1 MGDKIR
7 PASVVSRFEAMDN
20 FGYREMGWPSPL
32 QTPSPTTPTR
42 NRYRASSIRS
52 RAPREPEE
60 FPLNS
65 SYIKNVRN
73 IDLLESA
80 REPGKAKEYLFVGPS
95 PPAEDAPNMYHSF
108 DVLAPD
114 PEARL
119 TEEAARRSLCEKA
132 LTLGA
137 ARFFDDVE
145 CGLITTDNIG
155 EHISSAPEV
164 VVDLTL
170 LWVAFLARDELLP
183 AILEAGADIHYSE
196 PAGLT
201 ALHLAAFSGAGRAA
215 VFLLSRGADVDFA
228 PKYFAPLH
236 CAAFGNSL
244 EVAEIL
250 IANGASLHAVVQRAG
265 CEDNLVHCSVRADAV
280 ECMELFI
287 ERGVDPAY
295 VTSGGLNAL
304 HLAAELGAQRC
315 LSFLLK
321 ETKISVNG
329 VTKQRDKE
337 CTAIHLAAARG
348 YAECI
353 ELLLSEGAKANTKN
367 YRGFTAL
374 HLAAR
379 CSSIECVEVL
389 LRDGN
394 ADPNVEDYDKRT
406 PLHAA
411 IGRSERACD
420 IIDMLVSWGAQVN
433 KKDEYGY
440 SPLHLA
446 AMDNLTQ
453 CVETLIFLGADVTSK
468 SKKGHTALSVI
479 ARKTP
484 KSLAILRHNLDCGIS
499 LNQPSEANEEVQIE
513 FDFGRMLKFSYP
525 REITYLNSLI
535 DEGQKDIL
543 LHPLCSAFLFMKWRK
558 IRKFY
563 LARLM
568 FCFLFVSFLSIYVLT
583 GVVKTCKGKYA
594 EKYGVLNELC
604 QKQSILGFI
613 LTNNP
618 IEFERWILMA
628 ITAFEILRKLAGITG
643 YSSFYQYFT
652 TFENLMEWFVLLSV
666 FSLYKI
672 HNDYSWQNHVGGYAV
687 LGAWTNLMLMMGQ
700 LPMFG
705 DYVAMYQKVLTEFL
719 KLLLAYICLLLGFTI
734 CFCVVFPNEEMFS
747 NPLMGFISTLSM
759 MVGEL
764 NLNILINDPAKDDPP
779 LIFEL
784 SSQIIFILFLMFV
797 TIILMNL
804 LVGIAVHDIQGLR
817 KTAGLSKLVRQ
828 TKLILFVEMGMF
840 SAWLPK
846 CLHKYVYRTALVSP
860 EAGKVILSVKPL
872 NPREKRLPTDIMM
885 AAYELAQLNKVKSGR
900 SIKEILYKNKYT
912 SKLKNEGQFAQD
924 HNFSLEIRGMQEKID
939 QATFN
944 MKKIDQEIRHLNTLL
959 MDQQT
964 LLHNFF
970 KYTDLIPY
978 KAPHVA
984 TPAYS
989 PESPIFF
996 SSSAS
1001 QSQYSESTTK

>member
-1 MGDKIR
+1 
-7 PASVVSRFEAMDN
+7 MDN
-20 FGYREMGWPSPL
+20 FGYREMGWSSPL
-32 QTPSPTTPTR
+32 QTPAATPTR
-42 NRYRASSIRS
+42 SRLSSSLRS
-52 RAPREPEE
+52 RIREPEE
-60 FPLNS
+60 FPLNNYKVKS
-65 SYIKNVRN
+65 

-80 REPGKAKEYLFVGPS
+80 RDPGKAKEYLFVGPS
-95 PPAEDAPNMYHSF
+95 PPAEDAPNMHHSF
-108 DVLAPD
+108 DILAPD

-119 TEEAARRSLCEKA
+119 TEEGARRSICEKA
-132 LTLGA
+132 LNLGA
-137 ARFFDDVE
+137 GRFFDDVE
-145 CGLITTDNIG
+145 CGLITADNIE
-155 EHISSAPEV
+155 EHICSAPEV
-164 VVDLTL
+164 VVNLTL
-170 LWVAFLARDELLP
+170 LWAAFLARDELLP
-183 AILEAGADIHYSE
+183 CILDAGADLHYAE
-196 PAGLT
+196 LTGLT
-201 ALHLAAFSGAGRAA
+201 ALHMAAFSGAGRAA
-215 VFLLSRGADVDFA
+215 VYLLSRGADVDFA

-244 EVAEIL
+244 EVAEVL
-250 IANGASLHAVVQRAG
+250 IAHGASLHAVVQRAG
-265 CEDNLVHCSVRADAV
+265 CEDNLVHCAVRTDAV

-295 VTSGGLNAL
+295 CTSGGLNAL

-315 LSFLLK
+315 LQFLLK
-321 ETKISVNG
+321 ETKIVVNG
-329 VTKQRDKE
+329 TTKQRDKE
-337 CTAIHLAAARG
+337 CTALHLASARG
-348 YAECI
+348 YAECV
-353 ELLLSEGAKANTKN
+353 ELLLSDGAKANAKN

-379 CSSIECVEVL
+379 CSSLETVEVL

-394 ADPNVEDYDKRT
+394 ADANAEDYDKRT

-411 IGRSERACD
+411 ICRSERSCD
-420 IIDMLVSWGAQVN
+420 IIDILVSWGAQVN

-446 AMDNLTQ
+446 AMDGLPP

-499 LNQPSEANEEVQIE
+499 LSRSTEANEEVQIE
-513 FDFGRMLKFSYP
+513 FDFGKLLKFSYP

-563 LARLM
+563 LARLI

-583 GVVKTCKGKYA
+583 AVVKACRGKHST
-594 EKYGVLNELC
+594 KYGVPNELC
-604 QKQSILGFI
+604 QTQSILGVI
-613 LTNNP
+613 LKNNP
-618 IEFERWILMA
+618 IEFERWVLIG
-628 ITAFEILRKLAGITG
+628 ITAFEIARKLTGITG
-643 YSSFYQYFT
+643 YSSIYQYFT

-666 FSLYKI
+666 FSLYNI

-764 NLNILINDPAKDDPP
+764 NLNILINDPLQEDPP
-779 LIFEL
+779 LMFEL

-872 NPREKRLPTDIMM
+872 NPREKRLPTDLMM
-885 AAYELAQLNKVKSGR
+885 AAYELAQLNKVKSAR
-900 SIKEILYKNKYT
+900 SVKEILYKNKYH
-912 SKLKNEGQFAQD
+912 SKLKNESHTTD
-924 HNFSLEIRGMQEKID
+924 HNFNLEIKGMQEKID
-939 QATFN
+939 QTTFN
-944 MKKIDQEIRHLNTLL
+944 LKKIDQEMRHLNTLL
-959 MDQQT
+959 LEQQK
-964 LLHNFF
+964 LLQNFF
-970 KYTDLIPY
+970 KIVEVL
-978 KAPHVA
+978 PHQSSRTSHIA
-984 TPAYS
+984 TPAYT
-989 PESPIFF
+989 PESPVFF
-996 SSSAS
+996 SSNGSDR
-1001 QSQYSESTTK
+1001 

>member
-1 MGDKIR
+1 
-7 PASVVSRFEAMDN
+7 MDN

-32 QTPSPTTPTR
+32 QTPSQTPTR
-42 NRYRASSIRS
+42 SRLTSSISS
-52 RAPREPEE
+52 RTREPEE
-60 FPLNS
+60 FPLKSN
-65 SYIKNVRN
+65 YKHVRN

-119 TEEAARRSLCEKA
+119 TEDMVRRGLCEKA

-137 ARFFDDVE
+137 GRFFDDVE
-145 CGLITTDNIG
+145 CGLITADNIE
-155 EHISSAPEV
+155 EHISSAPEIV
-164 VVDLTL
+164 VNLTL
-170 LWVAFLARDELLP
+170 LWAAFLTRDELLP
-183 AILEAGADIHYSE
+183 AILDGGADIHYSE

-201 ALHLAAFSGAGRAA
+201 ALHVAAFSGSVRSVSYLIA
-215 VFLLSRGADVDFA
+215 SGADVDFA
-228 PKYFAPLH
+228 PKYFTPLH
-236 CAAFGNSL
+236 CAAFGNCL

-250 IANGASLHAVVQRAG
+250 IANGASLHSVVQRAG
-265 CEDNLVHCSVRADAV
+265 CEDNLVHCAVRADAV

-287 ERGVDPAY
+287 EKGVDPAY
-295 VTSGGLNAL
+295 ATSGGLNAL

-315 LSFLLK
+315 LAYLLK
-321 ETKISVNG
+321 ETRISVNG

-348 YAECI
+348 YAECVEI
-353 ELLLSEGAKANTKN
+353 LLADGAKANTKN

-379 CSSIECVEVL
+379 CSSLECVEVL

-394 ADPNVEDYDKRT
+394 ADPNAEDYDKRT
-406 PLHAA
+406 PLHAS
-411 IGRSERACD
+411 ICRSDRASD

-446 AMDNLTQ
+446 AMDGLTL

-484 KSLAILRHNLDCGIS
+484 KSLAILRHNLDTGIS
-499 LNQPSEANEEVQIE
+499 LSRPTESNEEVQIE
-513 FDFGRMLKFSYP
+513 FDFGKLLKFSYP

-563 LARLM
+563 LARLI
-568 FCFLFVSFLSIYVLT
+568 FCFLFVSFLSIYALT
-583 GVVKTCKGKYA
+583 AVVKTCKGNYSK
-594 EKYGVLNELC
+594 KYGVLNELC
-604 QKQSILGFI
+604 QKQSLLGDILED
-613 LTNNP
+613 NP
-618 IEFERWILMA
+618 IEFERWILIA
-628 ITAFEILRKLAGITG
+628 ITAFEIVRKLTGITG
-643 YSSFYQYFT
+643 YSSMYQYFS

-666 FSLYKI
+666 FSLYNIQK
-672 HNDYSWQNHVGGYAV
+672 DYGWQNHVGGYAV
-687 LGAWTNLMLMMGQ
+687 LGAWTNLMLLMGQ

-705 DYVAMYQKVLTEFL
+705 DYVAMYQKVLSEFL

-764 NLNILINDPAKDDPP
+764 NLNILINDPMQDDPP

-784 SSQIIFILFLMFV
+784 SAQFIFILFLMFV

-828 TKLILFVEMGMF
+828 TKLILFVEMGLF
-840 SAWLPK
+840 SALLPK

-885 AAYELAQLNKVKSGR
+885 AAYELAQINKVKAGR
-900 SIKEILYKNKYT
+900 SVKEILHNNKYS
-912 SKLKNEGQFAQD
+912 SKFKKESQGND
-924 HNFSLEIRGMQEKID
+924 HAFNIELRGMQEKID
-939 QATFN
+939 QTTFN
-944 MKKIDQEIRHLNTLL
+944 LKKIDQEMRHLNTLL
-959 MDQQT
+959 LEQQN
-964 LLHNFF
+964 LLQNIL
-970 KYTDLIPY
+970 KTTDKMNTHTVQY
-978 KAPHVA
+978 
-984 TPAYS
+984 Y
-989 PESPIFF
+989 PESPVFF
-996 SSSAS
+996 PSSNC
-1001 QSQYSESTTK
+1001 SEITLK

>member
-1 MGDKIR
+1 
-7 PASVVSRFEAMDN
+7 MDN

-32 QTPSPTTPTR
+32 QTPPTQTP
-42 NRYRASSIRS
+42 RS
-52 RAPREPEE
+52 RLTSSTRTRDPEE
-60 FPLNS
+60 FPLRGS
-65 SYIKNVRN
+65 FRHVRS

-80 REPGKAKEYLFVGPS
+80 SEPGKAKEYLFVGPS

-108 DVLAPD
+108 DVMAPD

-119 TEEAARRSLCEKA
+119 TEDMVRRALCEKA
-132 LTLGA
+132 LSLGA
-137 ARFFDDVE
+137 GRFFDDLE
-145 CGLITTDNIG
+145 CGLITADNIE

-164 VVDLTL
+164 VVSLTL
-170 LWVAFLARDELLP
+170 LWAAFLARDELLP
-183 AILEAGADIHYSE
+183 GLLEAGADVHYSD
-196 PAGLT
+196 PIGLT
-201 ALHLAAFSGAGRAA
+201 ALHIASFSGA
-215 VFLLSRGADVDFA
+215 SRSVAYLISVGTDVDYA

-244 EVAEIL
+244 EVAEYL

-265 CEDNLVHCSVRADAV
+265 CEDNLVHCAVRNDSL

-287 ERGVDPAY
+287 EKGVDPAY
-295 VTSGGLNAL
+295 ITSGGLNAL
-304 HLAAELGAQRC
+304 HLAAELGARRC
-315 LSFLLK
+315 LAFLLK
-321 ETKISVNG
+321 ETKLSVNG

-337 CTAIHLAAARG
+337 CTALHLAASRG
-348 YAECI
+348 YTECI

-379 CSSIECVEVL
+379 CSSTECVEVL

-394 ADPNVEDYDKRT
+394 ADPNAEDYDKRT

-411 IGRSERACD
+411 ISKSERACD
-420 IIDMLVSWGAQVN
+420 IIEMLVSWGAQVN

-440 SPLHLA
+440 SPIHIA
-446 AMDNLTQ
+446 AIDGLTN

-479 ARKTP
+479 VRKTP
-484 KSLAILRHNLDCGIS
+484 KSLAILRHNLDNGIS
-499 LNQPSEANEEVQIE
+499 LSRSTEGNEEVQIE
-513 FDFGRMLKFSYP
+513 FDFGKLLKYSYP

-543 LHPLCSAFLFMKWRK
+543 QHPLCLAFLFMKWRK

-563 LARLM
+563 LARLV
-568 FCFLFVSFLSIYVLT
+568 FCFLFVVFLSIYVLT
-583 GVVKTCKGKYA
+583 AVVKTCDGKYA
-594 EKYGVLNELC
+594 QKYDVPNELC
-604 QKQSILGFI
+604 QSQSILGDI
-613 LTNNP
+613 LEDNP
-618 IEFERWILMA
+618 IELEKWVLLA
-628 ITAFEILRKLAGITG
+628 ITVFEIVRKLTGITG
-643 YSSFYQYFT
+643 YSSIYQYFT
-652 TFENLMEWFVLLSV
+652 TFENLLEWFVLLSV
-666 FSLYKI
+666 FLLYDI
-672 HNDYSWQNHVGGYAV
+672 ERDYGWQNHIEGYAV

-719 KLLLAYICLLLGFTI
+719 KLLLAYICLLLGFAI
-734 CFCVVFPNEEMFS
+734 CFLVVFPNEEMFS
-747 NPLMGFISTLSM
+747 NPLMGLISTLSM

-764 NLNILINDPAKDDPP
+764 NLNILINDPLRDDPP

-840 SAWLPK
+840 SALLPK
-846 CLHKYVYRTALVSP
+846 CLHKYIYRTALVSP

-872 NPREKRLPTDIMM
+872 NPHEKRLPTDIMM
-885 AAYELAQLNKVKSGR
+885 AAYELAQLNKLKSGT
-900 SIKEILYKNKYT
+900 SVKEILYKNKYHS
-912 SKLKNEGQFAQD
+912 SKFKNEGQTD
-924 HNFSLEIRGMQEKID
+924 HQFNIEIRGMQEKID
-939 QATFN
+939 QTTFN
-944 MKKIDQEIRHLNTLL
+944 LKKIDQEMRHLNTLL
-959 MDQQT
+959 MEQQH
-964 LLHNFF
+964 LLQNLF
-970 KYTDLIPY
+970 KMTDRSYLHSAQFY
-978 KAPHVA
+978 
-984 TPAYS
+984 
-989 PESPIFF
+989 PESPVFF
-996 SSSAS
+996 SNNSDVTNSI
-1001 QSQYSESTTK
+1001 TK

>member
-1 MGDKIR
+1 
-7 PASVVSRFEAMDN
+7 
-20 FGYREMGWPSPL
+20 MGWPSPL
-32 QTPSPTTPTR
+32 QTPAQTPTR
-42 NRYRASSIRS
+42 SRFSSSIRS
-52 RAPREPEE
+52 RTREPEE
-60 FPLNS
+60 FPLNNYKVKS
-65 SYIKNVRN
+65 

-95 PPAEDAPNMYHSF
+95 PPSEDAPNMYHSF
-108 DVLAPD
+108 DVVAADPD
-114 PEARL
+114 ARL
-119 TEEAARRSLCEKA
+119 TEESVRRSLCEKA
-132 LTLGA
+132 LNVGA

-145 CGLITTDNIG
+145 CGLITADNIE
-155 EHISSAPEV
+155 EHISSAPDV
-164 VVDLTL
+164 VVNLTL
-170 LWVAFLARDELLP
+170 LWVVFLARDELLP
-183 AILEAGADIHYSE
+183 GILDTGADIHYSE

-201 ALHLAAFSGAGRAA
+201 ALHMAAFSGAARSA
-215 VFLLSRGADVDFA
+215 VYLLSRGADVDFA

-244 EVAEIL
+244 EVAEVL
-250 IANGASLHAVVQRAG
+250 IAHGASLHAVVQRAG
-265 CEDNLVHCSVRADAV
+265 CEDNLVHCAVRTDAV

-287 ERGVDPAY
+287 EKGVDPAY

-304 HLAAELGAQRC
+304 HLAAELGAIRC
-315 LSFLLK
+315 LAYLLK

-329 VTKQRDKE
+329 MTKQRDKE
-337 CTAIHLAAARG
+337 CTALHLAAARG
-348 YAECI
+348 YAECV
-353 ELLLSEGAKANTKN
+353 ELLLSEGAKTNTKN
-367 YRGFTAL
+367 YRGLTAL

-379 CSSIECVEVL
+379 CASTETVEVL

-394 ADPNVEDYDKRT
+394 ADSNAEDSDKRT

-411 IGRSERACD
+411 ITNSERSCD
-420 IIDMLVSWGAQVN
+420 IIDMLVGWGAQVN

-446 AMDNLTQ
+446 AMDSRVP

-468 SKKGHTALSVI
+468 TKKGHTALSVI
-479 ARKTP
+479 ARKSP
-484 KSLAILRHNLDCGIS
+484 KSLAILRHNLDSGITLTRS
-499 LNQPSEANEEVQIE
+499 IDSNEEVQIE
-513 FDFGRMLKFSYP
+513 FDFGKLLKFSYP

-563 LARLM
+563 LARLI
-568 FCFLFVSFLSIYVLT
+568 FCFLFVTFLSIYVLT
-583 GVVKTCKGKYA
+583 AVAKACKG
-594 EKYGVLNELC
+594 ENSQKYGVPNELC
-604 QKQSILGFI
+604 QEQSLLGRY
-613 LTNNP
+613 LQHNP
-618 IEFERWILMA
+618 IEFERWVLIS
-628 ITAFEILRKLAGITG
+628 ITSFEIVRKLTGITG

-666 FSLYKI
+666 FSLYKM
-672 HNDYSWQNHVGGYAV
+672 NNEYSWQNHVGGYAV

-719 KLLLAYICLLLGFTI
+719 KLLLAYVCLLLGFSI

-747 NPLMGFISTLSM
+747 NPLMGFISALSM

-764 NLNILINDPAKDDPP
+764 NLNILINDPIQKDPP
-779 LIFEL
+779 LMFEL
-784 SSQIIFILFLMFV
+784 SAQFIFILFLMFV

-840 SAWLPK
+840 SAVLPK

-872 NPREKRLPTDIMM
+872 NQRENRLPTEIMM
-885 AAYELAQLNKVKSGR
+885 AAYELAQLNKLKSPR
-900 SIKEILYKNKYT
+900 SVKEILYKNKY
-912 SKLKNEGQFAQD
+912 SQKLRNEVQSHD
-924 HNFSLEIRGMQEKID
+924 NNNTNVNLELKGMQEKLD
-939 QATFN
+939 QTTFN
-944 MKKIDQEIRHLNTLL
+944 LKKIDQEMRHLNTLL
-959 MDQQT
+959 MEQQT
-964 LLHNFF
+964 MLQNFF
-970 KYTDLIPY
+970 KYTDVMPY
-978 KAPHVA
+978 KTPHNHIS

-989 PESPIFF
+989 ESPVFF

-1001 QSQYSESTTK
+1001 SDIVK

>member
-1 MGDKIR
+1 
-7 PASVVSRFEAMDN
+7 MDN

-32 QTPSPTTPTR
+32 QTPVRSPSR
-42 NRYRASSIRS
+42 NRLTSSIRS
-52 RAPREPEE
+52 RARGTEEE
-60 FPLNS
+60 FPLNN
-65 SYIKNVRN
+65 YKVRN

-80 REPGKAKEYLFVGPS
+80 KEPGKAKEYLFVGPS

-108 DVLAPD
+108 DYLAPD
-114 PEARL
+114 PEARI
-119 TEEAARRSLCEKA
+119 TEESVRRSLCEKA
-132 LTLGA
+132 VSLGA
-137 ARFFDDVE
+137 GRFFDDLE
-145 CGLITTDNIG
+145 CGLITADNIE

-164 VVDLTL
+164 VVNLTL
-170 LWVAFLARDELLP
+170 LWAAFLARDELLP
-183 AILEAGADIHYSE
+183 VILDAGADLHNAE
-196 PAGLT
+196 PSGLT

-215 VFLLSRGADVDFA
+215 IYLLSRGADVDFA

-265 CEDNLVHCSVRADAV
+265 CEDNLVHCSVRTDAV

-295 VTSGGLNAL
+295 STTGGLNAL
-304 HLAAELGAQRC
+304 HLAADLGAQRC
-315 LSFLLK
+315 LAYLLK
-321 ETKISVNG
+321 GTKISVNG

-337 CTAIHLAAARG
+337 CTALHLAAARG
-348 YAECI
+348 YPECV
-353 ELLLSEGAKANTKN
+353 ELLLSEGAKTNVKN
-367 YRGFTAL
+367 YRGLTPL

-379 CSSIECVEVL
+379 CSSLECVEIL

-394 ADPNVEDYDKRT
+394 ADSNAEDYDKRT

-411 IGRSERACD
+411 VCRSERSCD
-420 IIDMLVSWGAQVN
+420 VIDMLVSWGAQVN

-446 AMDNLTQ
+446 AMDGLTP

-484 KSLAILRHNLDCGIS
+484 KSLAILRHNLDSGIS
-499 LNQPSEANEEVQIE
+499 LSRSTEGNEEVQIE
-513 FDFGRMLKFSYP
+513 FDFGKLLKFSYP

-543 LHPLCSAFLFMKWRK
+543 QHPLCSAFLFMKWRK

-563 LARLM
+563 LARLI

-583 GVVKTCKGKYA
+583 AVVKTCKGKYSK
-594 EKYGVLNELC
+594 KYGVPNELC
-604 QKQSILGFI
+604 QKQSLLGVV
-613 LTNNP
+613 LESNP
-618 IEFERWILMA
+618 IEFERWVLIA
-628 ITAFEILRKLAGITG
+628 VTAFEIVRKLTGITG
-643 YSSFYQYFT
+643 YSSITQYFT

-764 NLNILINDPAKDDPP
+764 NLNILINDPLLEDPP
-779 LIFEL
+779 LMFEL
-784 SSQIIFILFLMFV
+784 SSQLIFILFLMFV

-900 SIKEILYKNKYT
+900 SVKEILYKNKFS
-912 SKLKNEGQFAQD
+912 SKMKNEGSSTAD
-924 HNFSLEIRGMQEKID
+924 HNLNLEIRGMQEKID
-939 QATFN
+939 QTTFN
-944 MKKIDQEIRHLNTLL
+944 LKKIDQEMRHLNILL
-959 MDQQT
+959 MEQQT
-964 LLHNFF
+964 MLQNFF
-970 KYTDLIPY
+970 KYADLLPLKSTHIP
-978 KAPHVA
+978 
-984 TPAYS
+984 TPS
-989 PESPIFF
+989 V
-996 SSSAS
+996 
-1001 QSQYSESTTK
+1001 YSESSNVFFPSPTESMK

>member
-1 MGDKIR
+1 
-7 PASVVSRFEAMDN
+7 MDN

-32 QTPSPTTPTR
+32 QTPAQTPTR
-42 NRYRASSIRS
+42 SRLSSSLRS
-52 RAPREPEE
+52 RIREPEE
-60 FPLNS
+60 FPLNN
-65 SYIKNVRN
+65 YKVRN

-95 PPAEDAPNMYHSF
+95 PPAEDAPNMHHSF
-108 DVLAPD
+108 DILAPD

-119 TEEAARRSLCEKA
+119 TEEAVRRGICEKA
-132 LTLGA
+132 LNLGA
-137 ARFFDDVE
+137 GRFFDDVE
-145 CGLITTDNIG
+145 CGLITANNIE
-155 EHISSAPEV
+155 EHICSAPEV
-164 VVDLTL
+164 VVNLTL
-170 LWVAFLARDELLP
+170 LWATFLARDELLP
-183 AILEAGADIHYSE
+183 SILDAGADIHYSE

-201 ALHLAAFSGAGRAA
+201 ALHTAAFSGAGRS
-215 VFLLSRGADVDFA
+215 VVYLLSRGADVDFA

-244 EVAEIL
+244 EVAEVL
-250 IANGASLHAVVQRAG
+250 IAHGASLHAVVQRAG
-265 CEDNLVHCSVRADAV
+265 CEDNLVHCAVRTDAV

-295 VTSGGLNAL
+295 CTSGGLNAL

-315 LSFLLK
+315 LQFLLK
-321 ETKISVNG
+321 ATKIIVNG

-337 CTAIHLAAARG
+337 CTALHLASARG
-348 YAECI
+348 YAECV
-353 ELLLSEGAKANTKN
+353 EMLLADGAKANAKN
-367 YRGFTAL
+367 YRGFTPL

-379 CSSIECVEVL
+379 CSSLESVEIL

-394 ADPNVEDYDKRT
+394 ADPNSEDYDKRT

-411 IGRSERACD
+411 VCRSERSCD
-420 IIDMLVSWGAQVN
+420 IVDILVSWGGQVN

-446 AMDNLTQ
+446 AMDGLTP
-453 CVETLIFLGADVTSK
+453 CVEALIFLGADVTSK

-479 ARKTP
+479 ARKMP
-484 KSLAILRHNLDCGIS
+484 KSLAILRHNLDIGIS
-499 LNQPSEANEEVQIE
+499 LSSSNVGNEEVQIE
-513 FDFGRMLKFSYP
+513 FDFGKLLKFSYP

-563 LARLM
+563 LARLI
-568 FCFLFVSFLSIYVLT
+568 FTFLFVSFLSIYVLT
-583 GVVKTCKGKYA
+583 GVVKACRGKHSM
-594 EKYGVLNELC
+594 KYGVPNELC
-604 QKQSILGFI
+604 QTQSILGVI
-613 LTNNP
+613 LKSNP
-618 IEFERWILMA
+618 IEFERWVLIA
-628 ITAFEILRKLAGITG
+628 ITTFEIARKLTGITG
-643 YSSFYQYFT
+643 YSSIYQYFT

-666 FSLYKI
+666 FSLYNI
-672 HNDYSWQNHVGGYAV
+672 DSDYGWQNHVGGYAV

-705 DYVAMYQKVLTEFL
+705 DYVAMYQKVLKEFL
-719 KLLLAYICLLLGFTI
+719 KLLLAYMCLLLGFTI

-764 NLNILINDPAKDDPP
+764 NLNILINDPVKEDPP
-779 LIFEL
+779 LMFEL
-784 SSQIIFILFLMFV
+784 SSQIIYILFLMFV

-872 NPREKRLPTDIMM
+872 NPRENRLPTDLMM

-900 SIKEILYKNKYT
+900 SVKEILYKNKYRSQLKHEGHT
-912 SKLKNEGQFAQD
+912 SD
-924 HNFSLEIRGMQEKID
+924 HNFNLEIKGMQEKID
-939 QATFN
+939 QTTFN
-944 MKKIDQEIRHLNTLL
+944 LKKIDQEMRHLNTLL
-959 MDQQT
+959 LEQQK
-964 LLHNFF
+964 LLQNFF
-970 KYTDLIPY
+970 KFVEVLPHQSVRTS
-978 KAPHVA
+978 HVA

-989 PESPIFF
+989 PESPVFL
-996 SSSAS
+996 SNST
-1001 QSQYSESTTK
+1001 SESNR

>member
-1 MGDKIR
+1 
-7 PASVVSRFEAMDN
+7 
-20 FGYREMGWPSPL
+20 MGWPSPL
-32 QTPSPTTPTR
+32 QTPTR
-42 NRYRASSIRS
+42 SRLSSSIRS
-52 RAPREPEE
+52 RGREPEE
-60 FPLNS
+60 FPLNPQ
-65 SYIKNVRN
+65 YKHVKN

-95 PPAEDAPNMYHSF
+95 PPADDAPNMYHSF

-114 PEARL
+114 PDARL
-119 TEEAARRSLCEKA
+119 TDDAARRGLYERA

-137 ARFFDDVE
+137 GRFFDDLE
-145 CGLITTDNIG
+145 CGLITAENIE
-155 EHISSAPEV
+155 EHISSAPEAV
-164 VVDLTL
+164 VNLTL
-170 LWVAFLARDELLP
+170 LWASYLARDELLP
-183 AILEAGADIHYSE
+183 GVLDAGADIHYSDSS
-196 PAGLT
+196 GLT
-201 ALHLAAFSGAGRAA
+201 ALHLSAFSGAGRAA
-215 VFLLSRGADVDFA
+215 VFLISRGADVDFV
-228 PKYFAPLH
+228 PKYFTPLH

-250 IANGASLHAVVQRAG
+250 IGNGASLHGVVQRAG
-265 CEDNLVHCSVRADAV
+265 CEDNLVHCAVRADAV
-280 ECMELFI
+280 ECMEMFI

-295 VTSGGLNAL
+295 ATSGGLNAL
-304 HLAAELGAQRC
+304 HLAAELGSRRC
-315 LSFLLK
+315 LSYLLR

-329 VTKQRDKE
+329 MSKQRDKE
-337 CTAIHLAAARG
+337 CTALHLAASRG
-348 YAECI
+348 YVECV

-379 CSSIECVEVL
+379 LSSIDCVEVL

-394 ADPNVEDYDKRT
+394 ADPNAEDYDKRS

-411 IGRSERACD
+411 ITRSERACD
-420 IIDMLVSWGAQVN
+420 IIELLVNWGAQVN

-440 SPLHLA
+440 SAIHLA
-446 AMDNLTQ
+446 AMDGLTQ

-484 KSLAILRHNLDCGIS
+484 KSLAILKHNLDCGIS
-499 LNQPSEANEEVQIE
+499 LSRSIEGNEEVQIE
-513 FDFGRMLKFSYP
+513 FDFGKLLKFSYP
-525 REITYLNSLI
+525 REITYLNSLV

-543 LHPLCSAFLFMKWRK
+543 QHPLCSAFLFMKWRK

-563 LARLM
+563 LARLI

-583 GVVKTCKGKYA
+583 AVVKACQGKHSK
-594 EKYGVLNELC
+594 KYGVPNELC
-604 QKQSILGFI
+604 QPQSILGVI
-613 LTNNP
+613 LNDNP
-618 IEFERWILMA
+618 IEFERWVLMA
-628 ITAFEILRKLAGITG
+628 ITVFEIVRKLTGITG

-666 FSLYKI
+666 FSLYNI
-672 HNDYSWQNHVGGYAV
+672 RNDYSWQNHVGGYAV

-705 DYVAMYQKVLTEFL
+705 DYVAMYQKVLMEFL

-764 NLNILINDPAKDDPP
+764 NLNILINDPMQDDPP
-779 LIFEL
+779 IFFEL
-784 SSQIIFILFLMFV
+784 SAQIIFIFFLMFV

-900 SIKEILYKNKYT
+900 SVKEVLYKNKIS
-912 SKLKNEGQFAQD
+912 SKLKNEG
-924 HNFSLEIRGMQEKID
+924 HNNEQNVGFEIRGMQEKID

-944 MKKIDQEIRHLNTLL
+944 LKKIDQEMRHLNTLL
-959 MDQQT
+959 MEQQ
-964 LLHNFF
+964 NFF
-970 KYTDLIPY
+970 QSLFKSTELVPY
-978 KAPHVA
+978 KSQHAS
-984 TPAYS
+984 TPVYS
-989 PESPIFF
+989 DSPIIFGNN
-996 SSSAS
+996 
-1001 QSQYSESTTK
+1001 T

>member
-1 MGDKIR
+1 
-7 PASVVSRFEAMDN
+7 MDN
-20 FGYREMGWPSPL
+20 FGYREMGWASA
-32 QTPSPTTPTR
+32 TPTL
-42 NRYRASSIRS
+42 SPSRS
-52 RAPREPEE
+52 RFNSSMRSTSTREPEE
-60 FPLNS
+60 FPLN
-65 SYIKNVRN
+65 NFRVQN

-80 REPGKAKEYLFVGPS
+80 RDPGGPKTKEYLFVGPS
-95 PPAEDAPNMYHSF
+95 PPAEDAPNMYQSF

-119 TEEAARRSLCEKA
+119 TEDTIRRGLCERA

-137 ARFFDDVE
+137 GRFFDDLE
-145 CGLITTDNIG
+145 CGLITSENIE

-164 VVDLTL
+164 IVNLTL
-170 LWVAFLARDELLP
+170 LWVAFLTRDELIP
-183 AILEAGADIHYSE
+183 TILDAGADIHYCE

-201 ALHLAAFSGAGRAA
+201 ALHLAAFSGAARAA
-215 VFLLSRGADVDFA
+215 VYLLSRGADVDFA

-236 CAAFGNSL
+236 CSAFGNSL
-244 EVAEIL
+244 EVAELL
-250 IANGASLHAVVQRAG
+250 IVHGASLHAVVQRAG
-265 CEDNLVHCSVRADAV
+265 CEDNLVHCAVRADAV

-287 ERGVDPAY
+287 EKGVDPSY

-304 HLAAELGAQRC
+304 HLAAELGALRC

-329 VTKQRDKE
+329 MTKQRDKE
-337 CTAIHLAAARG
+337 CTALHLAAARG
-348 YAECI
+348 YAECV
-353 ELLLSEGAKANTKN
+353 ELLLAEGAKANTKN

-379 CSSIECVEVL
+379 VPSIECVEVL

-394 ADPNVEDYDKRT
+394 ADPNAEDYDKRT

-411 IGRSERACD
+411 VCRSERACD
-420 IIDMLVSWGAQVN
+420 IIDMLVSWGAQIN
-433 KKDEYGY
+433 KKDEFGY

-446 AMDNLTQ
+446 AMDGLTP
-453 CVETLIFLGADVTSK
+453 CVETMIFLGADVTSK
-468 SKKGHTALSVI
+468 SKRGQTALSVI

-484 KSLAILRHNLDCGIS
+484 KSLAILRYNLDCGIS
-499 LNQPSEANEEVQIE
+499 LSRSTEGNEEVQIE
-513 FDFGRMLKFSYP
+513 FDFGRLLKFSYP
-525 REITYLNSLI
+525 REITYLNSLV

-563 LARLM
+563 LARLI
-568 FCFLFVSFLSIYVLT
+568 FCFLFVIFLSIYVLT
-583 GVVKTCKGKYA
+583 AVVKTCKGKFSK
-594 EKYGVLNELC
+594 KYGIPNELC
-604 QKQSILGFI
+604 QKQSLLGDILED
-613 LTNNP
+613 NP
-618 IEFERWILMA
+618 IEWERWILIA
-628 ITAFEILRKLAGITG
+628 ITVLEITRKLTGITG
-643 YSSFYQYFT
+643 YSTMRQYFT
-652 TFENLMEWFVLLSV
+652 TVENLMEWFVLLSV
-666 FSLYKI
+666 FSLYDIQK
-672 HNDYSWQNHVGGYAV
+672 DYGWQNHVGGYAV

-705 DYVAMYQKVLTEFL
+705 DYVAMYQKVLSEFL

-764 NLNILINDPAKDDPP
+764 NLSILINDPVVQDDPP

-784 SSQIIFILFLMFV
+784 SAQFIFILFLMFV

-846 CLHKYVYRTALVSP
+846 CLHKFVYRTALVSP

-872 NPREKRLPTDIMM
+872 NPRENRLPTDIMM
-885 AAYELAQLNKVKSGR
+885 AAYELAQINKVKSGK
-900 SIKEILYKNKYT
+900 SVKEILHKNKF
-912 SKLKNEGQFAQD
+912 SKFKNDAPSED
-924 HNFSLEIRGMQEKID
+924 RNFNIEIRGMQEKID
-939 QATFN
+939 QTTFN
-944 MKKIDQEIRHLNTLL
+944 LKKIDQEMRHLNTLL
-959 MDQQT
+959 LEQQT
-964 LLHNFF
+964 LLQRVLKNVD
-970 KYTDLIPY
+970 KSSNYVPQ
-978 KAPHVA
+978 
-984 TPAYS
+984 TPAPPY
-989 PESPIFF
+989 PESPVFF
-996 SSSAS
+996 SSNSS
-1001 QSQYSESTTK
+1001 DVVNYKQ

>member
-1 MGDKIR
+1 MIALSRIR
-7 PASVVSRFEAMDN
+7 AMDN

-32 QTPSPTTPTR
+32 QTPT
-42 NRYRASSIRS
+42 RS
-52 RAPREPEE
+52 RMSGSVRSRYREPEE
-60 FPLNS
+60 FPLNN
-65 SYIKNVRN
+65 YKHVRN
-73 IDLLESA
+73 IDLLETA

-108 DVLAPD
+108 DVMAPD

-119 TEEAARRSLCEKA
+119 TEEMVRRSICEKA

-145 CGLITTDNIG
+145 CGLITAENIV

-164 VVDLTL
+164 VVNLSL
-170 LWVAFLARDELLP
+170 LWAAFLTRDELLP
-183 AILEAGADIHYSE
+183 VILEAGADIHFSE
-196 PAGLT
+196 PSGLT
-201 ALHLAAFSGAGRAA
+201 ALHMAAFSGAARAV
-215 VFLLSRGADVDFA
+215 VFLLSRGADIDFA

-265 CEDNLVHCSVRADAV
+265 CEDNLVHCAVRTDAV

-295 VTSGGLNAL
+295 ATSGGLNAL
-304 HLAAELGAQRC
+304 HLAAELGSQRC

-321 ETKISVNG
+321 ETKISING

-337 CTAIHLAAARG
+337 STALHLAAARG
-348 YAECI
+348 YAECV

-379 CSSIECVEVL
+379 CSSLECVEVL

-394 ADPNVEDYDKRT
+394 ADSNAEDYDKRT

-411 IGRSERACD
+411 ISRSERACD

-440 SPLHLA
+440 SALHLA
-446 AMDNLTQ
+446 AMDGLTQ

-484 KSLAILRHNLDCGIS
+484 KSLAILKHNLDCGIS
-499 LNQPSEANEEVQIE
+499 LSRSTEGNEEVQIE
-513 FDFGRMLKFSYP
+513 FDFGRLLKFSYP

-563 LARLM
+563 LARLI

-583 GVVKTCKGKYA
+583 AVVKTCKGKYSK
-594 EKYGVLNELC
+594 KYGVPNELC
-604 QKQSILGFI
+604 QPQSNLGAILKD
-613 LTNNP
+613 NP
-618 IEFERWILMA
+618 IEFERWVLIA
-628 ITAFEILRKLAGITG
+628 ITSFEIIRKLTGITG
-643 YSSFYQYFT
+643 YSSVYQYFS

-666 FSLYKI
+666 FSL
-672 HNDYSWQNHVGGYAV
+672 HNIDKDYSWQNHVGGYAV

-719 KLLLAYICLLLGFTI
+719 KLLLAYVCLLLGFTI

-764 NLNILINDPAKDDPP
+764 NLNILINDPMQDDPP
-779 LIFEL
+779 LVFEL

-840 SAWLPK
+840 SALLPK

-885 AAYELAQLNKVKSGR
+885 AAYELAQINKVKSGK
-900 SIKEILYKNKYT
+900 SIKEVLYKNKFS
-912 SKLKNEGQFAQD
+912 SKLKNESQNND
-924 HNFSLEIRGMQEKID
+924 HNFNIEIRGMQEKID

-944 MKKIDQEIRHLNTLL
+944 LKKIDQEMRHLNNLL
-959 MDQQT
+959 MEQQT
-964 LLHNFF
+964 LLQNVF
-970 KYTDLIPY
+970 KFTDVMPY
-978 KAPHVA
+978 RSSYVS
-984 TPAYS
+984 TPIYPDS
-989 PESPIFF
+989 PVFF
-996 SSSAS
+996 SSNSSDVA
-1001 QSQYSESTTK
+1001 K

>member
-1 MGDKIR
+1 
-7 PASVVSRFEAMDN
+7 MDN
-20 FGYREMGWPSPL
+20 FGYREQGWPSAL
-32 QTPSPTTPTR
+32 QTPVHTPTR
-42 NRYRASSIRS
+42 SSFRS
-52 RAPREPEE
+52 RNKDSEE
-60 FPLNS
+60 FPLN
-65 SYIKNVRN
+65 YTYKHVRN

-80 REPGKAKEYLFVGPS
+80 AEPGKVKEYLFVGPS
-95 PPAEDAPNMYHSF
+95 PPADDAPNMYHSF

-114 PEARL
+114 PEAKL
-119 TEEAARRSLCEKA
+119 TEEGVRKILFERAQ
-132 LTLGA
+132 TLGA

-145 CGLITTDNIG
+145 CGLITADNIE

-164 VVDLTL
+164 VVNLTL
-170 LWVAFLARDELLP
+170 LWAAFLARDELLP
-183 AILEAGADIHYSE
+183 SILDSGADIHYSE

-215 VFLLSRGADVDFA
+215 VYLLSRGADIDFA

-244 EVAEIL
+244 EAAELL
-250 IANGASLHAVVQRAG
+250 IASGASMHAVVQRAG
-265 CEDNLVHCSVRADAV
+265 SEDNLVHCAIRTDAV

-287 ERGVDPAY
+287 EKGVDPSY
-295 VTSGGLNAL
+295 VTSWGFNAL
-304 HLAAELGAQRC
+304 HLAADLGALRC
-315 LSFLLK
+315 LSYLLK
-321 ETKISVNG
+321 ETKISING
-329 VTKQRDKE
+329 ATKQRDKE
-337 CTAIHLAAARG
+337 CTALHLAAARG
-348 YAECI
+348 YAECV

-394 ADPNVEDYDKRT
+394 ADANAEDYDKRT

-411 IGRSERACD
+411 ICRTERASD

-446 AMDNLTQ
+446 AMDGLTP

-484 KSLAILRHNLDCGIS
+484 KSLAILRYNLDCGIS
-499 LNQPSEANEEVQIE
+499 LSRSTEGNEEIQIE
-513 FDFGRMLKFSYP
+513 FDFGRLLKFSYP
-525 REITYLNSLI
+525 REITYLNSLV

-563 LARLM
+563 LARLI
-568 FCFLFVSFLSIYVLT
+568 FCFLFVTFLSIYVLT
-583 GVVKTCKGKYA
+583 AVVKTCKG
-594 EKYGVLNELC
+594 EHSSKYGVLNELC
-604 QKQSILGFI
+604 QQQSILGDI
-613 LTNNP
+613 LEDNP
-618 IEFERWILMA
+618 IDIERWVLIA
-628 ITAFEILRKLAGITG
+628 ITTFEIVRKITGITG
-643 YSSFYQYFT
+643 YSSITQYFT

-666 FSLYKI
+666 FSLYSI
-672 HNDYSWQNHVGGYAV
+672 HKDYSWQNHVGGYAV

-719 KLLLAYICLLLGFTI
+719 KLLLAYICLLFGFTV
-734 CFCVVFPNEEMFS
+734 CFCVVFPNEEMFA
-747 NPLMGFISTLSM
+747 NPLIGFISTLSM

-764 NLNILINDPAKDDPP
+764 NLNILINDPKQEDPP

-872 NPREKRLPTDIMM
+872 NPHEKRLPTDIMM
-885 AAYELAQLNKVKSGR
+885 AAYELAQLNKVKTGK
-900 SIKEILYKNKYT
+900 SIKEILFKNKYA
-912 SKLKNEGQFAQD
+912 SKIKNDTNNTDNIFNIELK
-924 HNFSLEIRGMQEKID
+924 GMQEKID
-939 QATFN
+939 QTSFN
-944 MKKIDQEIRHLNTLL
+944 LKKIDQEMRHLNTLL
-959 MDQQT
+959 MEQQS
-964 LLHNFF
+964 LLQGLV
-970 KYTDLIPY
+970 KCVDKSYCQSTQIS
-978 KAPHVA
+978 
-984 TPAYS
+984 YS
-989 PESPIFF
+989 ESPIFF
-996 SSSAS
+996 PRSSAS
-1001 QSQYSESTTK
+1001 VAESDHTYSSYFKHS

>member
-1 MGDKIR
+1 
-7 PASVVSRFEAMDN
+7 MDN

-32 QTPSPTTPTR
+32 QTPVHTPTR
-42 NRYRASSIRS
+42 SRLTSSFSS
-52 RAPREPEE
+52 RTREPEE
-60 FPLNS
+60 FPLKS
-65 SYIKNVRN
+65 TYKHVRS

-80 REPGKAKEYLFVGPS
+80 NELGKAKEYLFVGPS
-95 PPAEDAPNMYHSF
+95 PPAENAPNMHHSF

-119 TEEAARRSLCEKA
+119 TEEMIRRGLCEKA

-137 ARFFDDVE
+137 GRFFDDVE
-145 CGLITTDNIG
+145 CGLITADNIE

-164 VVDLTL
+164 VVNLTL
-170 LWVAFLARDELLP
+170 LWAAFLTRDELLP
-183 AILEAGADIHYSE
+183 VIIEAGADIHYSE

-201 ALHLAAFSGAGRAA
+201 ALHMAAFSGAPRSVSYLIAN
-215 VFLLSRGADVDFA
+215 GADIDFA
-228 PKYFAPLH
+228 PKYFTPLH

-250 IANGASLHAVVQRAG
+250 IAHSACLHSVVQRAG
-265 CEDNLVHCSVRADAV
+265 CEDNLVHCAVRADAV

-287 ERGVDPAY
+287 EKGVDPAY

-304 HLAAELGAQRC
+304 HLAAELGSQRC
-315 LSFLLK
+315 LAYLLK
-321 ETKISVNG
+321 ETRISVNG

-348 YAECI
+348 YAECV
-353 ELLLSEGAKANTKN
+353 ELLLADGAKANTKN

-379 CSSIECVEVL
+379 CSSVECVEVL

-394 ADPNVEDYDKRT
+394 ADPNIEDYDKRT

-411 IGRSERACD
+411 ICRSDRACD

-446 AMDNLTQ
+446 AMDGLTQ
-453 CVETLIFLGADVTSK
+453 CVETLIFLGGDVTSK

-484 KSLAILRHNLDCGIS
+484 KSLAILRHNLDSGIS
-499 LNQPSEANEEVQIE
+499 LSRPTESNEEVQIE
-513 FDFGRMLKFSYP
+513 FDFGKLLKFSYP

-563 LARLM
+563 LARLI
-568 FCFLFVSFLSIYVLT
+568 FCFLFVLFLSIYALT
-583 GVVKTCKGKYA
+583 AVVKTCKGKYSK
-594 EKYGVLNELC
+594 KYGVPNELC
-604 QKQSILGFI
+604 QKQSILRAI
-613 LTNNP
+613 LEDNP
-618 IEFERWILMA
+618 IEFERWILIA
-628 ITAFEILRKLAGITG
+628 ITAFEIVRKLTGITG
-643 YSSFYQYFT
+643 YSSIFQYFT

-666 FSLYKI
+666 FSLYNI
-672 HNDYSWQNHVGGYAV
+672 HKDYGWQNHVGGYAV
-687 LGAWTNLMLMMGQ
+687 LGAWTNLMLLMGQ

-764 NLNILINDPAKDDPP
+764 NLNILINDPMQDDPP
-779 LIFEL
+779 LDFEL

-828 TKLILFVEMGMF
+828 TKLILFVEMGLF

-885 AAYELAQLNKVKSGR
+885 AAYEMAQINKVKTGR
-900 SIKEILYKNKYT
+900 SMKEIIYNNKYS
-912 SKLKNEGQFAQD
+912 SKFKKESNSNDPNLNI
-924 HNFSLEIRGMQEKID
+924 EIRGMQEKID
-939 QATFN
+939 QTTFN
-944 MKKIDQEIRHLNTLL
+944 LKKIDQEMRHLNTLL
-959 MDQQT
+959 LEQQN
-964 LLHNFF
+964 LLQNLL
-970 KYTDLIPY
+970 KATDRANLQ
-978 KAPHVA
+978 
-984 TPAYS
+984 
-989 PESPIFF
+989 
-996 SSSAS
+996 SA
-1001 QSQYSESTTK
+1001 QYYSESPVFFPSNSSDITLK

>member
-1 MGDKIR
+1 
-7 PASVVSRFEAMDN
+7 MDN

-32 QTPSPTTPTR
+32 QTPPAQTP
-42 NRYRASSIRS
+42 RS
-52 RAPREPEE
+52 RLTSSSRVRDPEE
-60 FPLNS
+60 FPLRGS
-65 SYIKNVRN
+65 FRHVRN

-80 REPGKAKEYLFVGPS
+80 SEPGKAKEYLFVGPS

-108 DVLAPD
+108 DVMAPD

-119 TEEAARRSLCEKA
+119 TEDMVRRALCEKA

-137 ARFFDDVE
+137 GRFFDDLE
-145 CGLITTDNIG
+145 CGLITADNIE

-164 VVDLTL
+164 VVSLTL
-170 LWVAFLARDELLP
+170 LWAAFLARDELLP
-183 AILEAGADIHYSE
+183 GLLEAGADVHYSD
-196 PAGLT
+196 PIGLT
-201 ALHLAAFSGAGRAA
+201 ALHIASFSGA
-215 VFLLSRGADVDFA
+215 SRSVAYLISVGTDVDYA

-244 EVAEIL
+244 EVAEYL

-265 CEDNLVHCSVRADAV
+265 CEDNLVHCAVRNDSL

-287 ERGVDPAY
+287 EKGVDPAY
-295 VTSGGLNAL
+295 ITSGGLNAL
-304 HLAAELGAQRC
+304 HLAAELGAKRC
-315 LSFLLK
+315 LAFLLK
-321 ETKISVNG
+321 ETKLSVNG

-337 CTAIHLAAARG
+337 CTALHLAASRG
-348 YAECI
+348 YTECI

-379 CSSIECVEVL
+379 CSSTECVEVL

-394 ADPNVEDYDKRT
+394 ADPNAEDYDKRT

-411 IGRSERACD
+411 ISKSERACD
-420 IIDMLVSWGAQVN
+420 IIELLVSWGAQVN

-440 SPLHLA
+440 SPIHIA
-446 AMDNLTQ
+446 AIDGLTN

-468 SKKGHTALSVI
+468 SKKGHSALSVI
-479 ARKTP
+479 VRKTP
-484 KSLAILRHNLDCGIS
+484 KSLAILRHNLDNGIS
-499 LNQPSEANEEVQIE
+499 LSRSTEGNEEVQIE
-513 FDFGRMLKFSYP
+513 FDFGKLLKYSYP

-543 LHPLCSAFLFMKWRK
+543 QHPLCLAFLFMKWRK

-563 LARLM
+563 LARLV
-568 FCFLFVSFLSIYVLT
+568 FCFLFVVFLSIYVLT
-583 GVVKTCKGKYA
+583 AVVKTCDGKYA
-594 EKYGVLNELC
+594 QKYDVPNELC
-604 QKQSILGFI
+604 QSQSILGDI
-613 LTNNP
+613 LEDNP
-618 IEFERWILMA
+618 IELEKWVLLA
-628 ITAFEILRKLAGITG
+628 ITVFEIVRKLTGITG
-643 YSSFYQYFT
+643 YSSIYQYFT
-652 TFENLMEWFVLLSV
+652 TFENLLEWFVLLSV
-666 FSLYKI
+666 FLLYDI
-672 HNDYSWQNHVGGYAV
+672 ERDYGWQNHIEGYAV

-719 KLLLAYICLLLGFTI
+719 KLLLAYICLLLGFAI
-734 CFCVVFPNEEMFS
+734 CFLVVFPNEEMFS
-747 NPLMGFISTLSM
+747 NPLMGLISTLSM

-764 NLNILINDPAKDDPP
+764 NLNILINDPLRDDPP

-840 SAWLPK
+840 SALLPK
-846 CLHKYVYRTALVSP
+846 CLHKYIYRTALVSP

-872 NPREKRLPTDIMM
+872 NPHEKRLPTDIMM
-885 AAYELAQLNKVKSGR
+885 AAYELAQLNKLKSGT
-900 SIKEILYKNKYT
+900 SVKEILYKNKYHS
-912 SKLKNEGQFAQD
+912 SKFKNEGQTD
-924 HNFSLEIRGMQEKID
+924 HQFNIEIRGMQEKID
-939 QATFN
+939 QTTFN
-944 MKKIDQEIRHLNTLL
+944 LKKIDQEMRHLNTLL
-959 MDQQT
+959 MEQQH
-964 LLHNFF
+964 LLQNLF
-970 KYTDLIPY
+970 KITDRSYLHSAQFY
-978 KAPHVA
+978 
-984 TPAYS
+984 
-989 PESPIFF
+989 PESPVFF
-996 SSSAS
+996 SNNSDV
-1001 QSQYSESTTK
+1001 TTITK

>member
-7 PASVVSRFEAMDN
+7 PTSIFSRSDAMDN

-42 NRYRASSIRS
+42 NRYRAGSIRS

-65 SYIKNVRN
+65 TYIKNVRN

-170 LWVAFLARDELLP
+170 LWAALLARDELLP

-411 IGRSERACD
+411 IGRAERACD

-525 REITYLNSLI
+525 R
-535 DEGQKDIL
+535 
-543 LHPLCSAFLFMKWRK
+543 
-558 IRKFY
+558 
-563 LARLM
+563 
-568 FCFLFVSFLSIYVLT
+568 
-583 GVVKTCKGKYA
+583 
-594 EKYGVLNELC
+594 
-604 QKQSILGFI
+604 
-613 LTNNP
+613 
-618 IEFERWILMA
+618 
-628 ITAFEILRKLAGITG
+628 
-643 YSSFYQYFT
+643 
-652 TFENLMEWFVLLSV
+652 
-666 FSLYKI
+666 
-672 HNDYSWQNHVGGYAV
+672 
-687 LGAWTNLMLMMGQ
+687 
-700 LPMFG
+700 
-705 DYVAMYQKVLTEFL
+705 
-719 KLLLAYICLLLGFTI
+719 
-734 CFCVVFPNEEMFS
+734 
-747 NPLMGFISTLSM
+747 
-759 MVGEL
+759 EL

-978 KAPHVA
+978 KAPHVS
-984 TPAYS
+984 TPAYA

-996 SSSAS
+996 SSSTS

>member
-1 MGDKIR
+1 
-7 PASVVSRFEAMDN
+7 MDN

-32 QTPSPTTPTR
+32 QTPTP
-42 NRYRASSIRS
+42 SSNRS
-52 RAPREPEE
+52 RLQRSFSSRSREPEE
-60 FPLNS
+60 YPLK
-65 SYIKNVRN
+65 IPFKHVRS

-80 REPGKAKEYLFVGPS
+80 QEPLKAKEYLFVGPS
-95 PPAEDAPNMYHSF
+95 PPAEDAPNMYQSF
-108 DVLAPD
+108 DILAPD

-119 TEEAARRSLCEKA
+119 TEDMIRKSLCEKA

-137 ARFFDDVE
+137 GRFFDDLE
-145 CGLITTDNIG
+145 CGLITAENIE
-155 EHISSAPEV
+155 EHINSAPEIV
-164 VVDLTL
+164 VNLTL
-170 LWVAFLARDELLP
+170 LWAAFLTRDELLP
-183 AILEAGADIHYSE
+183 AIIEAGADIHYSE
-196 PAGLT
+196 PVGLT
-201 ALHLAAFSGAGRAA
+201 ALHIASFSGATRA
-215 VFLLSRGADVDFA
+215 VGYLLAIGADVDFA

-244 EVAEIL
+244 EVAEML
-250 IANGASLHAVVQRAG
+250 ICNGASLHAVVQRAG
-265 CEDNLVHCSVRADAV
+265 CEDNLVHCAVRNDAL

-287 ERGVDPAY
+287 EKGVDPAY
-295 VTSGGLNAL
+295 ITSGGLNAL
-304 HLAAELGAQRC
+304 HLAAELGANRC

-321 ETKISVNG
+321 ETKLSVNG

-337 CTAIHLAAARG
+337 CTALHLAASRG
-348 YAECI
+348 YTECV

-367 YRGFTAL
+367 YRGFTPL

-379 CSSIECVEVL
+379 CSGLECVEVL

-394 ADPNVEDYDKRT
+394 ADPNAEDQDKRT

-411 IGRSERACD
+411 ICNSDRACD
-420 IIDMLVSWGAQVN
+420 IIDMFVSWGAQVN

-446 AMDNLTQ
+446 AMDGLTQ

-479 ARKTP
+479 VRKTP
-484 KSLAILRHNLDCGIS
+484 KSLAILRHILDSGIS
-499 LNQPSEANEEVQIE
+499 VSRSTEGNEEVQIE
-513 FDFGRMLKFSYP
+513 FDFGKLLKYSYP

-543 LHPLCSAFLFMKWRK
+543 QHPLCSAFLFMKWRK

-563 LARLM
+563 LARLI

-583 GVVKTCKGKYA
+583 AVVKTCKGKYSK
-594 EKYGVLNELC
+594 KYGVPNELC
-604 QKQSILGFI
+604 QHQSILGDI
-613 LTNNP
+613 LEENP
-618 IEFERWILMA
+618 IEFERWILIA
-628 ITAFEILRKLAGITG
+628 ITAFEIVRKLTGITG
-643 YSSFYQYFT
+643 YSSIYQYFT

-666 FSLYKI
+666 FSLYNI
-672 HNDYSWQNHVGGYAV
+672 QQDYGWQNHVGGYAV

-700 LPMFG
+700 MPMFG
-705 DYVAMYQKVLTEFL
+705 DYVAMYQKVLSEFL
-719 KLLLAYICLLLGFTI
+719 KLLLAYVCLLLGFAI

-764 NLNILINDPAKDDPP
+764 NLNILINDPIEDDPP

-784 SSQIIFILFLMFV
+784 SSQMIFILFLMFV

-872 NPREKRLPTDIMM
+872 NPHEKRLPTDIMM
-885 AAYELAQLNKVKSGR
+885 AAYELAQLNKLKSGR
-900 SIKEILYKNKYT
+900 SLKEMLYKNKYS
-912 SKLKNEGQFAQD
+912 SKFKNEGQSNEQ
-924 HNFSLEIRGMQEKID
+924 NFNIEIRGMQEKID
-939 QATFN
+939 QTTFN
-944 MKKIDQEIRHLNTLL
+944 LKKIDQEMRHLNILL
-959 MDQQT
+959 MEQSN
-964 LLHNFF
+964 LLQAVVKSVDRTCSHTSQH
-970 KYTDLIPY
+970 Y
-978 KAPHVA
+978 
-984 TPAYS
+984 

-996 SSSAS
+996 TTNV
-1001 QSQYSESTTK
+1001 SEIPSTPK

>member
-1 MGDKIR
+1 
-7 PASVVSRFEAMDN
+7 MDN
-20 FGYREMGWPSPL
+20 FGYREMGWPKPL
-32 QTPSPTTPTR
+32 QTPTSPPRPRLNRSFSSR
-42 NRYRASSIRS
+42 N
-52 RAPREPEE
+52 REPEE
-60 FPLNS
+60 FPLNN
-65 SYIKNVRN
+65 YKNVRN
-73 IDLLESA
+73 IDLLESP
-80 REPGKAKEYLFVGPS
+80 REPGKTKEYLFVGPS

-114 PEARL
+114 PDARL
-119 TEEAARRSLCEKA
+119 TEEAVRKGLCERA

-137 ARFFDDVE
+137 GRFFDDIE
-145 CGLITTDNIG
+145 CGLITADNIT
-155 EHISSAPEV
+155 EHVSSAPEV
-164 VVDLTL
+164 VVNLTL
-170 LWVAFLARDELLP
+170 QWAAFLARDELLP
-183 AILEAGADIHYSE
+183 IIIEAGADIHSSE

-201 ALHLAAFSGAGRAA
+201 ALHLAAFSGASRAA
-215 VFLLSRGADVDFA
+215 MFLISRGADVDFA
-228 PKYFAPLH
+228 PKYFTPLH

-244 EVAEIL
+244 EVAEVL
-250 IANGASLHAVVQRAG
+250 IAHDASLHTVVQRAG
-265 CEDNLVHCSVRADAV
+265 CEDNLVHCAVRADAV

-287 ERGVDPAY
+287 ERGVDPGYA
-295 VTSGGLNAL
+295 TSGGLNAL
-304 HLAAELGAQRC
+304 HLAAEIGAQRC
-315 LSFLLK
+315 LAYLLK

-329 VTKQRDKE
+329 LTKQRDKE
-337 CTAIHLAAARG
+337 CTALHLAAARG
-348 YAECI
+348 YAECV
-353 ELLLSEGAKANTKN
+353 ELLIAEGAKANTRN
-367 YRGFTAL
+367 HRGFTAL

-379 CSSIECVEVL
+379 CSSLECVEIL

-394 ADPNVEDYDKRT
+394 ADPNIEDFDKRT

-411 IGRSERACD
+411 VSRSERACD

-433 KKDEYGY
+433 KKDAYGY

-446 AMDNLTQ
+446 AMDSLTP
-453 CVETLIFLGADVTSK
+453 CVETLIFLGGDVTSK

-484 KSLAILRHNLDCGIS
+484 KSLAILRHNLDSGIS
-499 LNQPSEANEEVQIE
+499 LSRSTEGNEEVQIE
-513 FDFGRMLKFSYP
+513 FDFGKLLKFSYP

-563 LARLM
+563 LARLI

-583 GVVKTCKGKYA
+583 AVVKTCKGKYSK
-594 EKYGVLNELC
+594 KYGVPNELC
-604 QKQSILGFI
+604 QKQSILGVM
-613 LTNNP
+613 LEHNP
-618 IEFERWILMA
+618 IEFERWVLMG
-628 ITAFEILRKLAGITG
+628 ITAFEIVRKLTGITG
-643 YSSFYQYFT
+643 YSSIYQYFM

-666 FSLYKI
+666 FSLYNI
-672 HNDYSWQNHVGGYAV
+672 DDDYSWQNHVGGYAV

-719 KLLLAYICLLLGFTI
+719 KLLLAYVCLLLGFTI

-764 NLNILINDPAKDDPP
+764 NLNILINDPLQDDPP
-779 LIFEL
+779 LVFEL

-885 AAYELAQLNKVKSGR
+885 AAYELAQLNKMKSGR
-900 SIKEILYKNKYT
+900 TVKEMLYNNKYS
-912 SKLKNEGQFAQD
+912 SKFNKENQSND
-924 HNFSLEIRGMQEKID
+924 HNYNIEIRGMQEKID
-939 QATFN
+939 QTTFN
-944 MKKIDQEIRHLNTLL
+944 LKKIDQELRHLNILL
-959 MDQQT
+959 LDQQN
-964 LLHNFF
+964 LLHSVL
-970 KYTDLIPY
+970 KSSEVVPY
-978 KAPHVA
+978 RSPNV
-984 TPAYS
+984 TSPAYS
-989 PESPIFF
+989 ESPFF
-996 SSSAS
+996 YAS
-1001 QSQYSESTTK
+1001 ITDTSER

>member
-1 MGDKIR
+1 
-7 PASVVSRFEAMDN
+7 MDN

-32 QTPSPTTPTR
+32 QTPTQTPTR
-42 NRYRASSIRS
+42 SRLTSSFSS
-52 RAPREPEE
+52 RTREPEE
-60 FPLNS
+60 FPLKGT
-65 SYIKNVRN
+65 YKHVRN

-80 REPGKAKEYLFVGPS
+80 HEPGKAKEYLFVGPS
-95 PPAEDAPNMYHSF
+95 PPAEDAPNMYQSF

-119 TEEAARRSLCEKA
+119 TEDMIRRGLCEKA

-137 ARFFDDVE
+137 GRFFDDVE
-145 CGLITTDNIG
+145 CGLITADNIE

-164 VVDLTL
+164 VVNLTL
-170 LWVAFLARDELLP
+170 LWAAFLTRDEILP

-201 ALHLAAFSGAGRAA
+201 ALHVAAFSGA
-215 VFLLSRGADVDFA
+215 SRSVSYLIASGADVDFA
-228 PKYFAPLH
+228 PKYFTPLH

-250 IANGASLHAVVQRAG
+250 IANGACLHSVVQRAG
-265 CEDNLVHCSVRADAV
+265 CEDNLVHCAVRADAV

-287 ERGVDPAY
+287 EKGVDPAY

-315 LSFLLK
+315 LAYLLK
-321 ETKISVNG
+321 ETRISVNG

-348 YAECI
+348 YAECVEI
-353 ELLLSEGAKANTKN
+353 LLADGAKANTKN

-379 CSSIECVEVL
+379 CSSVECVEVL

-394 ADPNVEDYDKRT
+394 ADPNAEDYDKRT
-406 PLHAA
+406 PLHAS
-411 IGRSERACD
+411 ICRSDRACD

-446 AMDNLTQ
+446 AMDGLTP

-484 KSLAILRHNLDCGIS
+484 KSLAILRHNLDSGIS
-499 LNQPSEANEEVQIE
+499 LSRPTESNEEVQIE
-513 FDFGRMLKFSYP
+513 FDFGKLLKFSYP

-563 LARLM
+563 LARLI
-568 FCFLFVSFLSIYVLT
+568 FCFLFVSFLSIYALT
-583 GVVKTCKGKYA
+583 AVVKTCKGKYSK
-594 EKYGVLNELC
+594 KYGVPNELC
-604 QKQSILGFI
+604 QSQSLLGDILED
-613 LTNNP
+613 NP
-618 IEFERWILMA
+618 IEFERWILIA
-628 ITAFEILRKLAGITG
+628 ITAFEIVRKLTGITG
-643 YSSFYQYFT
+643 YSSMYQYFT

-666 FSLYKI
+666 FSLYNI
-672 HNDYSWQNHVGGYAV
+672 HKDYGWQNHVGGYAV
-687 LGAWTNLMLMMGQ
+687 LGAWTNLMLLMGQ

-764 NLNILINDPAKDDPP
+764 NLNILINDPMQDDPP

-828 TKLILFVEMGMF
+828 TKLILFVEMGLF
-840 SAWLPK
+840 SAVLPK

-885 AAYELAQLNKVKSGR
+885 AAYELAQINKVKAGR
-900 SIKEILYKNKYT
+900 SVKEILYNNKYSSKFKKESQT
-912 SKLKNEGQFAQD
+912 SDN
-924 HNFSLEIRGMQEKID
+924 NFNIEIRGMQEKID
-939 QATFN
+939 QTTFN
-944 MKKIDQEIRHLNTLL
+944 LKKIDQEMRHLNTLL
-959 MDQQT
+959 MEQQH
-964 LLHNFF
+964 LLQNLF
-970 KYTDLIPY
+970 K
-978 KAPHVA
+978 VA
-984 TPAYS
+984 DRANIHSAQFY
-989 PESPIFF
+989 PESPVFF
-996 SSSAS
+996 SSNCSDI
-1001 QSQYSESTTK
+1001 TLK

>member
-1 MGDKIR
+1 
-7 PASVVSRFEAMDN
+7 MDN
-20 FGYREMGWPSPL
+20 FGYREMGWPAPL
-32 QTPSPTTPTR
+32 QTPTHST
-42 NRYRASSIRS
+42 NRS
-52 RAPREPEE
+52 RITRSISTRSREPEE
-60 FPLNS
+60 YPLKGS
-65 SYIKNVRN
+65 FKHVRN

-80 REPGKAKEYLFVGPS
+80 SEPGKAKEYLFVGPS
-95 PPAEDAPNMYHSF
+95 PPAEDGSNMYHSF
-108 DVLAPD
+108 DIMAPD

-119 TEEAARRSLCEKA
+119 TEDMIRKSLCEKA

-137 ARFFDDVE
+137 GRFFDDVE
-145 CGLITTDNIG
+145 CGLITADNIE
-155 EHISSAPEV
+155 EHICSAPEV
-164 VVDLTL
+164 VVNLTL
-170 LWVAFLARDELLP
+170 LWAALLTRDELLP
-183 AILEAGADIHYSE
+183 AIIDSGADIHYSE
-196 PAGLT
+196 PVGLT
-201 ALHLAAFSGAGRAA
+201 ALHIAAFSGASRSVAY
-215 VFLLSRGADVDFA
+215 LLSIGADIDYA

-244 EVAEIL
+244 DVAEVL
-250 IANGASLHAVVQRAG
+250 IAHGASLHAVVQRAG
-265 CEDNLVHCSVRADAV
+265 CEDNLVHCAVRNDAL

-287 ERGVDPAY
+287 EKGVDPGY
-295 VTSGGLNAL
+295 STSGGLNAL

-315 LSFLLK
+315 LAFLLK
-321 ETKISVNG
+321 ETKLSVKG
-329 VTKQRDKE
+329 LTKQRDKE
-337 CTAIHLAAARG
+337 CTALHLAASRG
-348 YAECI
+348 YSECV
-353 ELLLSEGAKANTKN
+353 ELLLSEGAQANVRN

-379 CSSIECVEVL
+379 CSSLECVEVL

-394 ADPNVEDYDKRT
+394 ADANAEDHDKRT

-411 IGRSERACD
+411 ICNTERACE

-446 AMDNLTQ
+446 AMDGLAQ

-479 ARKTP
+479 VRKTP
-484 KSLAILRHNLDCGIS
+484 KSMTILRHNLDNGIS
-499 LNQPSEANEEVQIE
+499 LSRSIEGNEEVQIE
-513 FDFGRMLKFSYP
+513 FDFGKLLKYSYP

-543 LHPLCSAFLFMKWRK
+543 QHPLCSAFLFMKWRK

-563 LARLM
+563 LARLI

-583 GVVKTCKGKYA
+583 AVVKTCKGKNSM
-594 EKYGVLNELC
+594 KYGVPNELC
-604 QKQSILGFI
+604 QHQSLLGDILEE
-613 LTNNP
+613 NP
-618 IEFERWILMA
+618 IEFERWVLIA
-628 ITAFEILRKLAGITG
+628 ITAFEIVRKLTGITG
-643 YSSFYQYFT
+643 YSSLYQYFT
-652 TFENLMEWFVLLSV
+652 SFENLMEWFVLLSV
-666 FSLYKI
+666 FSLYNIQKE
-672 HNDYSWQNHVGGYAV
+672 YGWQNHVGGYAV

-764 NLNILINDPAKDDPP
+764 NLNILINDPMLEDPP
-779 LIFEL
+779 LISEL
-784 SSQIIFILFLMFV
+784 SCQIIFILFLMFV

-872 NPREKRLPTDIMM
+872 NPNEKRLPTDIMM
-885 AAYELAQLNKVKSGR
+885 AAYEMAQINKLKSGR
-900 SIKEILYKNKYT
+900 SVKEMLYKNRYA
-912 SKLKNEGQFAQD
+912 SKFKNEGQSNDQ
-924 HNFSLEIRGMQEKID
+924 NFNIEIRGMQEKID
-939 QATFN
+939 QTTFN
-944 MKKIDQEIRHLNTLL
+944 LKKIDQEMKHLNILL
-959 MDQQT
+959 MEQSN
-964 LLHNFF
+964 LLQN
-970 KYTDLIPY
+970 LL
-978 KAPHVA
+978 KAMDKSYA
-984 TPAYS
+984 QYS
-989 PESPIFF
+989 IESPIFF
-996 SSSAS
+996 PSNVSDVTSV
-1001 QSQYSESTTK
+1001 TK

>member
-1 MGDKIR
+1 
-7 PASVVSRFEAMDN
+7 MDN
-20 FGYREMGWPSPL
+20 FGYREMGWPAPL
-32 QTPSPTTPTR
+32 QTPTPST
-42 NRYRASSIRS
+42 NRS
-52 RAPREPEE
+52 RITRSISTRSREPEE
-60 FPLNS
+60 YPLKGS
-65 SYIKNVRN
+65 FKHVRN
-73 IDLLESA
+73 IDLLEAAS
-80 REPGKAKEYLFVGPS
+80 EPGKAKEYLFVGPS
-95 PPAEDAPNMYHSF
+95 PPAEDGSNMYHSF
-108 DVLAPD
+108 DIMAPD

-119 TEEAARRSLCEKA
+119 TEDMIRKSLCEKA

-137 ARFFDDVE
+137 GRFFDDVE
-145 CGLITTDNIG
+145 CGLITADNIE
-155 EHISSAPEV
+155 EHICSAPEV
-164 VVDLTL
+164 VVNLTL
-170 LWVAFLARDELLP
+170 LWAALLTRDELLP
-183 AILEAGADIHYSE
+183 AIIDSGADIHYSE
-196 PAGLT
+196 PVGLT
-201 ALHLAAFSGAGRAA
+201 ALHIAAFSGASRSVAY
-215 VFLLSRGADVDFA
+215 LLSIGADIDYA

-244 EVAEIL
+244 EVAEVL
-250 IANGASLHAVVQRAG
+250 IAHGASLHGVVQRAG
-265 CEDNLVHCSVRADAV
+265 CEDNLVHCAVRNDAL

-287 ERGVDPAY
+287 EKGVDPGY
-295 VTSGGLNAL
+295 STSGGLNAL

-315 LSFLLK
+315 LAFLLK
-321 ETKISVNG
+321 ETKLSVKG
-329 VTKQRDKE
+329 LTKQRDKE
-337 CTAIHLAAARG
+337 CTALHLAASRG
-348 YAECI
+348 YAECV
-353 ELLLSEGAKANTKN
+353 ELLLSEGAQANIRN

-379 CSSIECVEVL
+379 CSSLECVEVL

-394 ADPNVEDYDKRT
+394 ADANAEDHDKRT

-411 IGRSERACD
+411 ICNTERACE

-446 AMDNLTQ
+446 AMDGLAQ

-479 ARKTP
+479 VRKTP
-484 KSLAILRHNLDCGIS
+484 KSMTILRHNLDNGIS
-499 LNQPSEANEEVQIE
+499 LSRSTEGNEEVQIE
-513 FDFGRMLKFSYP
+513 FDFGKLLKYSYP

-543 LHPLCSAFLFMKWRK
+543 QHPLCSAFLFMKWRK

-563 LARLM
+563 LARLI

-583 GVVKTCKGKYA
+583 AVVKTCKGKNSM
-594 EKYGVLNELC
+594 KYGVPNELC
-604 QKQSILGFI
+604 QHQSLLGDILEE
-613 LTNNP
+613 NP
-618 IEFERWILMA
+618 IEFERWVLIA
-628 ITAFEILRKLAGITG
+628 ITAFEIVRKLTGITG
-643 YSSFYQYFT
+643 YSSLYQYFT
-652 TFENLMEWFVLLSV
+652 SFENLMEWFVLLSV
-666 FSLYKI
+666 FSLYNIQKE
-672 HNDYSWQNHVGGYAV
+672 YGWQNHVGGYAV

-764 NLNILINDPAKDDPP
+764 NLNILINDPMLEDPP
-779 LIFEL
+779 LISEL
-784 SSQIIFILFLMFV
+784 SCQIIFILFLMFV

-872 NPREKRLPTDIMM
+872 NPNEKRLPTDIMM
-885 AAYELAQLNKVKSGR
+885 AAYEMAQINKLKSGR
-900 SIKEILYKNKYT
+900 SVKEMLYKNRYA
-912 SKLKNEGQFAQD
+912 SKFKNEGQSNDQ
-924 HNFSLEIRGMQEKID
+924 NFNIEIRGMQEKID
-939 QATFN
+939 QTTFN
-944 MKKIDQEIRHLNTLL
+944 LKKIDQEMKHLNILL
-959 MDQQT
+959 MEQSN
-964 LLHNFF
+964 LLQNLL
-970 KYTDLIPY
+970 KAMDKSYTQ
-978 KAPHVA
+978 
-984 TPAYS
+984 YS
-989 PESPIFF
+989 IESPVFF
-996 SSSAS
+996 PSNVSDVTSV
-1001 QSQYSESTTK
+1001 TK